1 MYYIDMHI
9 HTTASD
15 GMLTPEEVV
24 DWAVKKKI
32 QAIAITDHDTIS
44 GVAKAIQYS
53 KIYRNFVVIPG
64 IEISCSYNDEDVH
77 ILGYFIDYKSPEL
90 KYMVDKFKIHRENR
104 GEKIVKKLKEIGLH
118 IEYKEV
124 KKITPNNVVGRPHIA
139 RVLIAK
145 GYVDNMNEAFD
156 KYLKKGTIGYV
167 KKYKFSIKEA
177 IDLIHNVNGIAI
189 LAHPGLLKK
198 EETFKNIIKMNIDGL
213 EIYHSKHSERQK
225 NEYEKIAVENNL
237 LITGGSD
244 CHGRLIDKS
253 PILGDYGITYN
264 EFKKI
269 EHSIIKGRFN
279 IGRI

>member
-77 ILGYFIDYKSPEL
+77 ILGYFIDYKSPKL

-104 GEKIVKKLKEIGLH
+104 GKKIVKKLKKIGLH
-118 IEYKEV
+118 IEYEEV
-124 KKITPNNVVGRPHIA
+124 KNIAPNNVVGRPHIA

-156 KYLKKGTIGYV
+156 RYLKKGTIGYV
-167 KKYKFSIKEA
+167 KKHEFSIKEA
-177 IDLIHNVNGIAI
+177 IDLIHNINGIAI
-189 LAHPGLLKK
+189 LAHPGLLEK

-213 EIYHSKHSERQK
+213 EIYHSKHSKRQK

-237 LITGGSD
+237 LVTGGSD
-244 CHGRLIDKS
+244 CHGSLMNNF

-264 EFKKI
+264 EFKKL
-269 EHSIIKGRFN
+269 N
-279 IGRI
+279 IR